1 MATFTHQWF
10 SDINQIDVH
19 EWTRLFGNEP
29 FTRHA
34 FLYAL
39 EQSQCVNKETGWQ
52 PQHLAVYEADKL
64 VALAPGYLKS
74 HSYGEYVLIGHGQK
88 PTSNTD

>member
-34 FLYAL
+34 FLYAPL
-39 EQSQCVNKETGWQ
+39 RKQRDR
-52 PQHLAVYEADKL
+52 LAAS
-64 VALAPGYLKS
+64 ALSGL
-74 HSYGEYVLIGHGQK
+74 
-88 PTSNTD
+88 